1 MTTTAV
7 TVSQVLRE
15 LRRYGLLLESDR
27 AFPSIV
33 ALVAGE
39 PVRGS
44 WWAHPMSHEI
54 YDVAQRL
61 GDHRD
66 VIVCKLVSG
75 KNTFVHRRLWPALLA
90 AGAARERWQ
99 TLGLPDAA
107 RRLLRFVRRTGALR
121 TDEIPWPG
129 ERGKDS
135 LGEAARELERRLL
148 VHSEEVH
155 TESGRHAKQLQTWE
169 HWAARAG
176 VSLGAMT
183 AQQGKRELEAAVG
196 ALNERSRAN
205 GRLPWQ
211 RPVSSRRTSARA
223 FR

>member
-1 MTTTAV
+1 MRATAV

-27 AFPSIV
+27 LFPSV
-33 ALVAGE
+33 AALVAGE

-54 YDVAQRL
+54 YDVAQQL
-61 GDHRD
+61 GDRRD

-75 KNTFVHRRLWPALLA
+75 KNTFVHRRLWLALLA
-90 AGAARERWQ
+90 VGTAREGWQ
-99 TLGLPDAA
+99 TVGLPDAT
-107 RRLLRFVRRTGALR
+107 RRLLRLVRRTGALR
-121 TDEIPWPG
+121 TDEIPWPEG
-129 ERGKDS
+129 WEKDS
-135 LGEAARELERRLL
+135 PGEAARELERRLL
-148 VHSEEVH
+148 VYGEEVH
-155 TESGRHAKQLQTWE
+155 TESGRHAKQIETWE
-169 HWAARAG
+169 QWAARAG

-205 GRLPWQ
+205 GRLPWEG
-211 RPVSSRRTSARA
+211 RP
-223 FR
+223 